1 MALSLH
7 IATVEMDFCAEL
19 GDSAVDGSSVLDDR
33 FDQIFPS
40 QLRKLSSIF
49 WTPVTI
55 AAQASQLLV
64 DRRGT
69 RVLDVGSGV
78 GKFCLVAAAL
88 TDGDF
93 TGIEQREDLVKAA
106 KDAVAKHR
114 ITNIQIIH
122 GNVTEHSFS
131 EYDAFYLF
139 NPFEAFVFERSKIN
153 GALPVS
159 VDLYLKCVNHV
170 AAQLA
175 RKSIGTR
182 VVTYAG
188 CAHEVPNCY
197 ACKLSRFGG
206 HLKLWVKVR
215 EATLDDEQ
223 FGKLK
228 RSPRIATERSFG
240 KLEKSPMENAG
251 SLHRT

>member
-1 MALSLH
+1 
-7 IATVEMDFCAEL
+7 MDFWAEL
-19 GDSAVDGSSVLDDR
+19 GESPVDSLSILDDR

-40 QLRKLSSIF
+40 PLRKFSSIF

-69 RVLDVGSGV
+69 RVLDIGSGV

-88 TDGDF
+88 TDGYF

-114 ITNIQIIH
+114 FTNIQIIH
-122 GNVTEHSFS
+122 GDVTEHSFS

-139 NPFEAFVFERSKIN
+139 NPFEAYVFKGSRMNET
-153 GALPVS
+153 LPVF
-159 VDLYLKCVNHV
+159 VNLYLKCVKHV
-170 AAQLA
+170 AAELA

-197 ACKLSRFGG
+197 DCQLSTFGE

-215 EATLDDEQ
+215 EATPHDGQ
-223 FGKLK
+223 FGRAQ
-228 RSPRIATERSFG
+228 RSTSIATNRSFG
-240 KLEKSPMENAG
+240 TLGKPPMENAG
-251 SLHRT
+251 SLQRV

>member
-1 MALSLH
+1 
-7 IATVEMDFCAEL
+7 MDFWAEL
-19 GDSAVDGSSVLDDR
+19 GESPVNSSSVLDDR

-40 QLRKLSSIF
+40 PLRKFSSIF

-69 RVLDVGSGV
+69 RVLDIGSGV

-88 TDGDF
+88 TDGYF
-93 TGIEQREDLVKAA
+93 TGIEQRKDLVKAA
-106 KDAVAKHR
+106 KDAVAKQR

-122 GNVTEHSFS
+122 GDVTEHSFS

-139 NPFEAFVFERSKIN
+139 NPFEAYVFKISKIN
-153 GALPVS
+153 GVVPVF
-159 VDLYLKCVNHV
+159 VKLYLKCVKHV
-170 AAQLA
+170 AAELA

-188 CAHEVPNCY
+188 IAYEVPNCY
-197 ACKLSRFGG
+197 ACKRSDFGG
-206 HLKLWVKVR
+206 DLKLWVKVR
-215 EATLDDEQ
+215 EATPDDEQ
-223 FGKLK
+223 LGKLR
-228 RSPRIATERSFG
+228 RSSRIATNRSFG
-240 KLEKSPMENAG
+240 KLEKS
-251 SLHRT
+251 

>member
-1 MALSLH
+1 
-7 IATVEMDFCAEL
+7 MDFCAEL
-19 GDSAVDGSSVLDDR
+19 GDSAVDWSSMLDDR

-40 QLRKLSSIF
+40 PLQKVSSIF

-78 GKFCLVAAAL
+78 GKFCLVGAAL
-88 TDGDF
+88 TDGYF
-93 TGIEQREDLVKAA
+93 TGIEQREDFVKAA
-106 KDAVAKHR
+106 KDAVAKQR

-139 NPFEAFVFERSKIN
+139 NPFEAYVFERSKIN

-159 VDLYLKCVNHV
+159 INLYRKCVKHV
-170 AAQLA
+170 AAELA

-197 ACKLSRFGG
+197 ACKRSDFGG
-206 HLKLWVKVR
+206 RLKLWVKVR
-215 EATLDDEQ
+215 EATPDDEQ
-223 FGKLK
+223 FGKL
-228 RSPRIATERSFG
+228 RCSPRIATNRSFG

-251 SLHRT
+251 SVHQT